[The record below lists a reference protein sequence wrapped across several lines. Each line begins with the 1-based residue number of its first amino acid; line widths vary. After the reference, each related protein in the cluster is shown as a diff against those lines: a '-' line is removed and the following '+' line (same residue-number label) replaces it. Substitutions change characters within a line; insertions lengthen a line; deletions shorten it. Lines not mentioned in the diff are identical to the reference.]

1 MSGNGLGWQV
11 MLLGGASGS
20 GKTRLGYPF
29 AQRHGVP
36 VVEVDDIV
44 EAVQAMTTP
53 EQQPALHHWTT
64 RPEDADLPVE
74 RVVELQLAICEAVR
88 PAVEAVI
95 ANHLRTRV
103 PVVIEG
109 DYLLPAL
116 AAQRSFAGVE
126 ADAGEVRAAFV
137 REGDVDQLVRN
148 YRDRE
153 PEEGPQSHRARVSAR
168 YGDVLAEQAKAL
180 GLPVIEARPWATAG
194 ERLAAGVA
202 AGPA

>member
-1 MSGNGLGWQV
+1 MDGTSGNGPGWQV
-11 MLLGGASGS
+11 VLLGGASGS
-20 GKTRLGYPF
+20 GKTRLGYPL

-36 VVEVDDIV
+36 LVEVDDIV
-44 EAVQAMTTP
+44 EAVQAMSTP
-53 EQQPALHHWTT
+53 EQQPALHHWNT
-64 RPEDADLPVE
+64 RPQDADLPVE
-74 RVVELQLAICEAVR
+74 RVVELQLAICAAVR

-126 ADAGEVRAAFV
+126 ARTGEVRAAFV

-148 YRDRE
+148 YQERE
-153 PEEGPQSHRARVSAR
+153 PEEGPQPHRARVSAR
-168 YGDVLAEQAKAL
+168 YGDVLAEQATAL

-194 ERLAAGVA
+194 ERLTAGLA
-202 AGPA
+202 